1 MSLFFKNV
9 LFGQSTSVL
18 RKLAE
23 VSLINATQ
31 RLWVSKSPSLANR
44 KYTEKHEWISVDN
57 KIGTVGLTDY
67 AQEALGEVVYI
78 ELPELQTE
86 LKQFAECGVVESVK
100 AASDIY
106 SPVSGTV
113 AEVNQ
118 ALEENPSLINKSCY
132 DDGWLFKVE
141 VANESELDTLMD
153 EDKYTRS
160 LNDKYCL
167 LRRRRRR

>member
-23 VSLINATQ
+23 ASLFNATQ

-44 KYTEKHEWISVDN
+44 KYTEKHEWVSVDN

-67 AQEALGEVVYI
+67 AQVNLFTLFQQMSTESDNFAFQEAL
-78 ELPELQTE
+78 
-86 LKQFAECGVVESVK
+86 AECGVVESVK

-141 VANESELDTLMD
+141 VTNESELDTLMD
-153 EDKYTRS
+153 EDKYS
-160 LNDKYCL
+160 AFLKSENVE
-167 LRRRRRR
+167 